1 MTMKLKLVAA
11 MLCVGA
17 LFAPVAMAQTK
28 EFVAET
34 PNLPDP
40 TRPVVTPMSGGAFPG
55 QTVPEPGSLPLVA
68 VAAVAAAAFLRR
80 KK

>member
-1 MTMKLKLVAA
+1 MTTTLKLVTA
-11 MLCVGA
+11 MFCVGA

-40 TRPVVTPMSGGAFPG
+40 KRPVAAPMVGGGGLTPI
-55 QTVPEPGSLPLVA
+55 PEPGSLALVA
-68 VAAVAAAAFLRR
+68 VAAVAAGAVMRR

>member
-1 MTMKLKLVAA
+1 MTTTLKLVTA
-11 MLCVGA
+11 MFCVGA

-40 TRPVVTPMSGGAFPG
+40 KRPVAAPLSGGGFPG